1 MNKDQKLLQEA
12 YCKVY
17 ESVREPMYFGPP
29 DKKKTFL
36 NWLKL
41 LKHEVHE
48 NGSVSIDGDVSFSL
62 NEFGQRGMFNN
73 VGRYIVDRL
82 PFNFQKVTGNFWCPS
97 RLETLEGSPAYVG
110 KEFGCGANSI
120 SLFSLKHSPKYV
132 GGNFLCKSLRFD
144 SLEGAQEVI
153 KGEFDSDQFTDE
165 EYRTFAKKRKYVDDK
180 LDKDLDVNLDDFS

>member
-1 MNKDQKLLQEA
+1 MNDLKSLQEA
-12 YCKVY
+12 YCKIC
-17 ESVREPMYFGPP
+17 ESVRDPMYFGPP
-29 DKKKTFL
+29 DKKETFL

-48 NGSVSIDGDVSFSL
+48 NGSVSIDGEVSFSL
-62 NEFGQRGMFNN
+62 SEFGQRGMFNN

-82 PFNFQKVTGNFWCPS
+82 PFNFQKVTGDFWCPI
-97 RLETLEGSPAYVG
+97 RLETLEG
-110 KEFGCGANSI
+110 
-120 SLFSLKHSPKYV
+120 SPKYV

-144 SLEGAQEVI
+144 SLEGAPEVI
-153 KGEFDSDQFTDE
+153 EGEFVSDQFTDN